1 MYKPWMPQNAK
12 HMAKPGFKYRP
23 CEMKS
28 TLILPTHSSLFKVRK
43 DSKPTIPLLELSLW
57 KHLSKGARIY
67 VKESS
72 FKHYL

>member
-1 MYKPWMPQNAK
+1 MPQNAK

-43 DSKPTIPLLELSLW
+43 DSKPTIPLLELSL
-57 KHLSKGARIY
+57 
-67 VKESS
+67 
-72 FKHYL
+72 